1 MAKAAVPQYLGSD
14 FAGASPG
21 LRFGMYFASWSS
33 AREEYELD
41 YAEWVQNGRK
51 GREPQPPKVDE
62 DWILPGKRKTV
73 GLREV
78 LTLQDEHLRQLRALR
93 ERQAA
98 LAAAGGEHGLT
109 LEAVATAPFVTGTG
123 MEHPLENGFAFL
135 NPYGLPYLPGAGV
148 KGVLRCAAQEMAGVG
163 IECAYPNP
171 AGWTAEDIDALFG
184 KETASGDSETV
195 RTRGAL
201 QFWDVLP
208 QPAGDALGIDV
219 MTPHY
224 AGYYQGRATPADCES
239 PNPIPFLVVPAGSRF
254 VFHIACDPRRLP
266 AATASRWREL
276 LEAAFVHAFD
286 WLGFGAKTSV
296 GYGQMGEDPAAAA
309 AREAAAERQAQEE
322 AARREA
328 AKPAEARAIESFR
341 KAWTKGRDNN
351 DRKAGGELFE
361 AFRKVA
367 AEAVAW
373 APEWRRELVP
383 LLGEVNKWLEGDAR
397 KRRQKY
403 LDPLQG

>member
-1 MAKAAVPQYLGSD
+1 MAKAAVPHYLGSD
-14 FAGASPG
+14 FASASPG
-21 LRFGMYFASWSS
+21 ARFGLFFAGWRDDWTPDKTGKTAALKDVVALS
-33 AREEYELD
+33 ADCRQRLD
-41 YAEWVQNGRK
+41 
-51 GREPQPPKVDE
+51 
-62 DWILPGKRKTV
+62 
-73 GLREV
+73 
-78 LTLQDEHLRQLRALR
+78 ALR

-98 LAAAGGEHGLT
+98 LAAAGSETVLT
-109 LEAVATAPFVTGTG
+109 LKAVSTAPFVTGTG

-135 NPYGLPYLPGAGV
+135 TPYGLPYLPGAGI
-148 KGVLRCAAQEMAGVG
+148 KGVLRRAAQEMAGVG

-254 VFHIACDPRRLP
+254 VFHMACDPRRLP

-296 GYGQMGEDPAAAA
+296 GYGQLQEDPAAAA

-328 AKPAEARAIESFR
+328 AKPAEQRSIEVLQAKLDAVRASGR
-341 KAWTKGRDNN
+341 KQA
-351 DRKAGGELFE
+351 AGGELQQC
-361 AFRKVA
+361 FREI
-367 AEAVAW
+367 AEAARAW
-373 APEWRRELVP
+373 STPWKERVLP
-383 LLGEVNKWLEGDAR
+383 LLQEINKRWLDGDEK
-397 KRRQKY
+397 KRRKTY

>member
-14 FAGASPG
+14 FASASPG
-21 LRFGMYFASWSS
+21 QRFGMYFSGWGDDWSP
-33 AREEYELD
+33 D
-41 YAEWVQNGRK
+41 K
-51 GREPQPPKVDE
+51 T
-62 DWILPGKRKTV
+62 GKTAALKQVV
-73 GLREV
+73 GLSA
-78 LTLQDEHLRQLRALR
+78 DCRQRLGALH

-98 LAAAGGEHGLT
+98 LAAADGENVLT
-109 LEAVATAPFVTGTG
+109 LAAVSTAPFVTGTG

-135 NPYGLPYLPGAGV
+135 TPYGLPYLPGAGV
-148 KGVLRCAAQEMAGVG
+148 KGVLRRAAQEMAGVG

-219 MTPHY
+219 MTPHF
-224 AGYYQGRATPADCES
+224 AGYYQGRVTPADCES

-254 VFHIACDPRRLP
+254 VFHVACDPRRLSGETP
-266 AATASRWREL
+266 ERWRGL

-296 GYGQMGEDPAAAA
+296 GYGQLQEDPAAA
-309 AREAAAERQAQEE
+309 ERRAQEE

-328 AKPAEARAIESFR
+328 AKPAEARAVESFR
-341 KAWTKGRDNN
+341 KAWIKGRDNN

-383 LLGEVNKWLEGDAR
+383 LLGEVNKWLDGDAR

-403 LDPLQG
+403 LDPLQD